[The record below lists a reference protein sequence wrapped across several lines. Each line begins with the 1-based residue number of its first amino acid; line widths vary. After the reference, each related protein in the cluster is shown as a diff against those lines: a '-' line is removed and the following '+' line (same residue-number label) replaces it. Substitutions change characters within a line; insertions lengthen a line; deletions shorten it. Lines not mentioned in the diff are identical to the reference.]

1 MELEEDYKQ
10 WTLEQIE
17 DNPKLY
23 GGDNGNPAIIKR
35 YLTVMHGQTRAE
47 DLTLGAISQS
57 VAVSRMRNKIL
68 EQHPEYDFRVVH
80 KPKPRKQYIKDDE
93 VA

>member
-1 MELEEDYKQ
+1 MEAEYKQ

-17 DNPKLY
+17 SNPKLY
-23 GGDNGNPAIIKR
+23 GGDNGNPAIIKQ
-35 YLTVMHGQTRAE
+35 YLTVMHGNTKAA

-57 VAVSRMRNKIL
+57 VAISRMRNKIL
-68 EQHPEYDFRVVH
+68 EQYPEYDFRVVH
-80 KPKPRKQYIKDDE
+80 KPKPKKQHIKDDE

>member
-1 MELEEDYKQ
+1 METEFKQ

-17 DNPKLY
+17 SNPKLY
-23 GGDNGNPAIIKR
+23 GGDNGNPAIIKK
-35 YLTVMHGQTRAE
+35 YLTVMHGKTNAE

-68 EQHPEYDFRVVH
+68 EQYPEYDFRVVY
-80 KPKPRKQYIKDDE
+80 KPKAKKRRYVNK

>member
-1 MELEEDYKQ
+1 MEAEYKQ

-17 DNPKLY
+17 SNPQLF
-23 GGDNGNPAIIKR
+23 GGDDGNPAIIKK

-57 VAVSRMRNKIL
+57 VAVSRIRNKIL
-68 EQHPEYDFRVVH
+68 ELHPEYDFRIVH
-80 KPKPRKQYIKDDE
+80 KPKSKKNTQ
-93 VA
+93 